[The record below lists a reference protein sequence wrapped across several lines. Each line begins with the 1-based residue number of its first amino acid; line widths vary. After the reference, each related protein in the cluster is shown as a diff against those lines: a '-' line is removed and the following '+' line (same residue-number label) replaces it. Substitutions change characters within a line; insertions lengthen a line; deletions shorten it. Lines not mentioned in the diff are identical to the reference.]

1 MRTRLAGA
9 VLGGVLGL
17 PPVVLGGQ
25 APPEARATE
34 SELSS
39 LEARVRAAPDDLRPA
54 NEYRLAVIRTGAYER
69 ALGFFE
75 ELVRAHPASAN
86 AHLSY
91 ALAIVDKIPAAGSV
105 TQVVL
110 ANSALAR
117 VARAVELQ
125 PSWVGYYTRGVSY
138 LYWPKVFGR
147 AHLAAEDLE
156 RALAIQK
163 TEPPKPYHARTYVS
177 LGDAYWKVDDLAKA
191 RAVWQQGLE
200 AFPGHPALSARL
212 SREGDAL
219 DALILDAL
227 DYSRRA
233 DTDLRP
239 LWGTP

>member
-1 MRTRLAGA
+1 MAWAVLAGM
-9 VLGGVLGL
+9 LGL
-17 PPVVLGGQ
+17 PPAMLAGQ
-25 APPEARATE
+25 APAAAGAAEA
-34 SELSS
+34 ELAS

-54 NEYRLAVIRTGAYER
+54 NEYRLAVIRTGQYER
-69 ALGFFE
+69 ALGVFE
-75 ELVRAHPASAN
+75 ELVRAHPGSAN

-117 VARAVELQ
+117 VGRAVELQ

-163 TEPPKPYHARTYVS
+163 TEARKPYHVRTYVS
-177 LGDAYWKVDDLAKA
+177 LGDAYWKVEDLQKA
-191 RAVWQQGLE
+191 RATWQQGLE
-200 AFPGHPALSARL
+200 AFPGDPALTARL
-212 SREGDAL
+212 SLEGDAL